1 MMYKCYRCIKCIN
14 NIVNNSLVKLK
25 NVFIFFTDD
34 LL

>member
-1 MMYKCYRCIKCIN
+1 MMYKCYHCIKCIN

-25 NVFIFFTDD
+25 NVFFFFTDD